1 MPLPSNPVAGAYIA
15 ISPPTIDDAQVVPP
29 CPGNAVAAHSRW
41 GASAQLK
48 PLAVFDGSLHGPDG
62 TGGVS
67 MGALESAEFH
77 RISRRKSRF
86 DPGANTSGNRPRR
99 CWLRRPPLC
108 SPCWPCPRGDGP
120 SLGPHCPIGW
130 RGPSRS
136 DNPDFGELL
145 RNLADSCCPTPKNT
159 RLRRGEPDFFTRRSC
174 GCPKPCRAWSRSVS
188 VLVDQAVA
196 SG

>member
-120 SLGPHCPIGW
+120 SHRDDRTHLGLVVRVWVPETLSCLVTQRFGTRGSGRRIGMIDSPGLGCS
-130 RGPSRS
+130 GP
-136 DNPDFGELL
+136 
-145 RNLADSCCPTPKNT
+145 
-159 RLRRGEPDFFTRRSC
+159 
-174 GCPKPCRAWSRSVS
+174 
-188 VLVDQAVA
+188 
-196 SG
+196 